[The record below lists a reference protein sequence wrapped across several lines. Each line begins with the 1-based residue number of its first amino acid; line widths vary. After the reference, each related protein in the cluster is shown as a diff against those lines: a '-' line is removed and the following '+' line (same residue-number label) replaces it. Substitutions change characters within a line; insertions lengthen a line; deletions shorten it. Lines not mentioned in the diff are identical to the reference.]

1 VIKIGVFPWS
11 SKGFWGSVIVILCAC
26 YYVYLG
32 QLEEAIKLFGIGLGL
47 LGIRHAFETPE

>member
-11 SKGFWGSVIVILCAC
+11 SKGFWGSVIVILSAC